1 MREIKFRAWLKKEM
15 QMGYPS
21 HLKVGHP
28 EGVFEITVPFEES
41 LRTFRKLH
49 SIDQFDLMQFTGLH
63 DKNGKE
69 IFEGDILRVKWSIKN
84 ESPDSEWKAEEHIAG
99 VEWSHPGWKIRWS
112 YFSKPF
118 EIDGNK
124 ELCWYDDYHRSNQPG
139 AFHKLTEFEVLGN
152 IYENPELLG
161 GQKDA
166 S

>member
-1 MREIKFRAWLKKEM
+1 MSREIKFRAWNEDLKIMCDLKKTTPLAMHPELA
-15 QMGYPS
+15 QDGLFIPFS
-21 HLKVGHP
+21 KHLK
-28 EGVFEITVPFEES
+28 
-41 LRTFRKLH
+41 
-49 SIDQFDLMQFTGLH
+49 LMQFTGLH

>member
-1 MREIKFRAWLKKEM
+1 MSRPIKFRAWDKVEKKM
-15 QMGYPS
+15 VHVSSVSFS
-21 HLKVGHP
+21 HRNDGTMWFATPKG
-28 EGVFEITVPFEES
+28 EGEHVHEIV
-41 LRTFRKLH
+41 
-49 SIDQFDLMQFTGLH
+49 IDGELMQFTGLH

-69 IFEGDILRVKWSIKN
+69 IFEGDILKVKWSIKS

-152 IYENPELLG
+152 IYESPELLNKENV
-161 GQKDA
+161 Q
-166 S
+166 